1 MSLDLAVELGADA
14 TINPQT
20 EDLSHILNT
29 LTGGVGPDIVIDAAG
44 SNETTALSVDLVRRG
59 GHVVLVAIYTSKP
72 EFDFNTLVSTEVRVS
87 GSLAY
92 QQRDVEEAVRLI
104 AEGKIKT
111 RQLISDVISLD
122 QVIDTGFQKMLAP
135 TKDVF
140 RILVSPNPR

>member
-1 MSLDLAVELGADA
+1 MSLDLAAELGADA

-20 EDLSHILNT
+20 ENLADRLNE
-29 LTGGVGPDIVIDAAG
+29 LTAGVGPDVVIDAAG
-44 SNETTALSVDLVRRG
+44 TDDTTALSVNLVRRG
-59 GHVVLVAIYTSKP
+59 GHVVLVAIYTSTP
-72 EFDFNTLVSTEVRVS
+72 EFDFNSLVATEVRVS

-104 AEGKIKT
+104 ADGKIKT
-111 RQLISDVISLD
+111 RQLISDVITLD
-122 QVIDTGFQKMLAP
+122 QVIDTGFQRMLAP